1 MYQYFQGI
9 GEKYLINVSLITYII
24 DKNNIR
30 IIITAFDEIEVID
43 TMEEIKQKI
52 NAYYS
57 QNIIAINN

>member
-1 MYQYFQGI
+1 MYQYFTGI

-43 TMEEIKQKI
+43 TMEEIKRKI

-57 QNIIAINN
+57 QNMIAINN

>member
-57 QNIIAINN
+57 QNMIAINN